1 MSNYIICELSFIHSS
16 KGKHLRITQVIKIPT
31 IRIMICLY
39 QKGEARHAQL
49 SKLTASR
56 GTLSLSL
63 RELEKDGLVQRKIL
77 DTKPLQSIYSL
88 TEKGNAVAK
97 QFSEVEQLITE

>member
-1 MSNYIICELSFIHSS
+1 M
-16 KGKHLRITQVIKIPT
+16 RITQITKIPT
-31 IRIMICLY
+31 VRIMLSLY
-39 QKGEARHAQL
+39 KNGEARHAQL
-49 SKLTASR
+49 SRLTASR

-88 TEKGNAVAK
+88 TEKGNDIAK
-97 QFSEVEQLITE
+97 QFSEIERLITK

>member
-1 MSNYIICELSFIHSS
+1 MKIS
-16 KGKHLRITQVIKIPT
+16 QVIKTPT
-31 IRIMICLY
+31 VRIMLCLY
-39 QKGEARHAQL
+39 QKGETRHAQL

-63 RELEKDGLVQRKIL
+63 RELEEDGLVQRKII

-88 TEKGNAVAK
+88 TEKGSDIAK
-97 QFSEVEQLITE
+97 QLAEIERIIK